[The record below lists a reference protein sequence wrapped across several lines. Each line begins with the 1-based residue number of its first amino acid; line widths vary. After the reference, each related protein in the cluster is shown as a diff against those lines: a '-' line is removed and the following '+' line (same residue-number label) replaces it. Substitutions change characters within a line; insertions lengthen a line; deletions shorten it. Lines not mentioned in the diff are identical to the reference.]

1 MTPFSW
7 QRAVIKIGSALISP
21 DGNGCS
27 AEFVL
32 SIAKFITASRQQG
45 KEVILVSSG
54 SVAAGR
60 SSIKTGLQA
69 SIAEKQAMAAI
80 GQTQMM
86 ANWARFFDFPCAQI
100 LLTLDD
106 LHDRRRYVNIKN
118 TLRELL
124 ANNALPIVNEN
135 DTVAVDEIKVGDNDN
150 LAAHTALVA
159 QADTLIICTDVDGL
173 FTADPR
179 KVPSASLISSVAEIT
194 PQITALAGGAGTSVG
209 TGGMITKLQAA
220 QKCTESGVQTLL
232 VNGKHTSVFDSLAQG
247 LCPGTLFHAATKQ
260 HSAKHQWLSHT
271 VKSKGNLMLD
281 HGAYKALTEKG
292 ASLLAVGI
300 AEVSG
305 NFKNNDAV
313 DISFEG
319 RIVGKGISLY
329 SHTELRSIK
338 GLNSSR
344 IESVLGFSHGEE
356 AVHRDDLVLLK
367 QHTQNTKHG
376 NK

>member
-7 QRAVIKIGSALISP
+7 QRAVIKIGSALVSP

-27 AEFVL
+27 AEYLL
-32 SIAKFITASRQQG
+32 SIAKFITLSRQQG
-45 KEVILVSSG
+45 KEIIVVSSG

-60 SSIKTGLQA
+60 SLIKTGLQA

-106 LHDRRRYVNIKN
+106 LHDRRRYVNVKN

-135 DTVAVDEIKVGDNDN
+135 DTVAVDELKVGDNDN

-173 FTADPR
+173 FDADPR
-179 KVPSASLISSVAEIT
+179 KKPDAKLLSNVKIIT
-194 PQITALAGGAGTSVG
+194 PQISALAGGAGTIAG

-220 QKCTESGVQTLL
+220 QKCCESGVQTLL
-232 VNGKHTSVFDSLAQG
+232 VNGKQSTVFDLLGQG
-247 LCPGTLFHAATKQ
+247 FCPGTLFNAIPTK
-260 HSAKHQWLSHT
+260 HSARHQWLSHT
-271 VKSKGNLMLD
+271 VKSKGTLSLD
-281 HGAYKALTEKG
+281 LGAYTAITEKG
-292 ASLLAVGI
+292 ASLLAIGI
-300 AEVSG
+300 RDVSG
-305 NFKNNDAV
+305 SFKSNDAV
-313 DISFEG
+313 DISYQG
-319 RIVGKGISLY
+319 IVIAKGISLY
-329 SHTELRSIK
+329 SHTELKSIK

-344 IESVLGFSHGEE
+344 IESILGFSHGEE
-356 AVHRDDLVLLK
+356 AIHRDDLVLIK
-367 QHTQNTKHG
+367 AITY
-376 NK
+376 

>member
-1 MTPFSW
+1 MTSFKW
-7 QRAVIKIGSALISP
+7 HRAVIKIGSALISP
-21 DGNGCS
+21 NGSGCS
-27 AEFVL
+27 AEYL
-32 SIAKFITASRQQG
+32 LPIAKFITASRQQG
-45 KEVILVSSG
+45 KEVIVVSSG

-60 SSIKTGLQA
+60 NSIKTGLQA

-86 ANWARFFDFPCAQI
+86 ANWAQLFDFPCAQI

-106 LHDRRRYVNIKN
+106 LHDRRRYVNVKN

-124 ANNALPIVNEN
+124 ANHALPIVNEN

-173 FTADPR
+173 FNADPR
-179 KVPSASLISSVAEIT
+179 KNPKAELMPCIEVIT
-194 PQITALAGGAGTSVG
+194 PEISALAGGAGSKVG

-220 QKCTESGVQTLL
+220 QKCAESGVQTLL
-232 VNGKHTSVFDSLAQG
+232 VSGKHASVFDALLTG
-247 LCPGTLFHAATKQ
+247 KCPGTLFKASSKQ
-260 HSAKHQWLSHT
+260 RSARHQWLSHT
-271 VKSKGNLMLD
+271 VKSKGFLSID
-281 HGAYKALTEKG
+281 EGAFIALSQKG

-300 AEVSG
+300 SEVSG
-305 NFKNNDAV
+305 NFKSNDAV
-313 DISFEG
+313 DVVYNGNVIA
-319 RIVGKGISLY
+319 KGISLY
-329 SHTELRSIK
+329 SNTELRAIK

-356 AVHRDDLVLLK
+356 AIHRDDLVL
-367 QHTQNTKHG
+367 HQNSTNSAK
-376 NK
+376 NI

>member
-21 DGNGCS
+21 NGNGCS
-27 AEFVL
+27 AEYLL

-45 KEVILVSSG
+45 KEVIIVSSG

-60 SSIKTGLQA
+60 GSIKTGLQA
-69 SIAEKQAMAAI
+69 TIAEKQAMAAI

-106 LHDRRRYVNIKN
+106 LHDRRRYVNVKN

-173 FTADPR
+173 FDADPR
-179 KVPSASLISSVAEIT
+179 KNADAKLIASVDGIT
-194 PQITALAGGAGTSVG
+194 PEIRALAGGAGSSVG

-220 QKCTESGVQTLL
+220 QKCEESGVQTLL
-232 VNGKHTSVFDSLAQG
+232 VNGKKAAVFDALAQG
-247 LCPGTLFHAATKQ
+247 KCPGTLFQASVRK
-260 HSAKHQWLSHT
+260 HSARHQWLSHT
-271 VKSKGNLMLD
+271 VKSKGTVSLD
-281 HGAYKALTEKG
+281 SGAFTALTENG

-300 AEVSG
+300 TEVNG
-305 NFKNNDAV
+305 KFKSNDAI
-313 DISFEG
+313 DIVFEG
-319 RIVGKGISLY
+319 SIIAKGISLY
-329 SHTELRSIK
+329 SHTELSSIK
-338 GLNSSR
+338 GLKSNR

-356 AVHRDDLVLLK
+356 VIHRDDLVLLGI
-367 QHTQNTKHG
+367 NR
-376 NK
+376 

>member
-7 QRAVIKIGSALISP
+7 QRAVIKIGSALVSP
-21 DGNGCS
+21 NGNGCS
-27 AEFVL
+27 AEYLL
-32 SIAKFITASRQQG
+32 SIAKFITLSRQQG
-45 KEVILVSSG
+45 KEIIVVSSG

-60 SSIKTGLQA
+60 SLIKTGLQA

-106 LHDRRRYVNIKN
+106 LHDRRRYVNVKN

-135 DTVAVDEIKVGDNDN
+135 DTVAVDELKVGDNDN

-173 FTADPR
+173 FDADPR
-179 KVPSASLISSVAEIT
+179 KKTDAKLLSNVKIIT
-194 PQITALAGGAGTSVG
+194 PQISALAGGAGTIAG

-220 QKCTESGVQTLL
+220 QKCCESGVQTLL
-232 VNGKHTSVFDSLAQG
+232 VNGKQSTVFDLLAQG
-247 LCPGTLFHAATKQ
+247 FCPGTLFNAIATK
-260 HSAKHQWLSHT
+260 HSARHQWLSHT
-271 VKSKGNLMLD
+271 VKSKGTLILD
-281 HGAYKALTEKG
+281 LGAYTAITEKG
-292 ASLLAVGI
+292 ASLLAIGI
-300 AEVSG
+300 SDVSG
-305 NFKNNDAV
+305 SFNSNDAV
-313 DISFEG
+313 DISYQG
-319 RIVGKGISLY
+319 IVIAKGISLY
-329 SHTELRSIK
+329 SHTELKSIK

-356 AVHRDDLVLLK
+356 AIHRDDLVLIK
-367 QHTQNTKHG
+367 AITP
-376 NK
+376 

>member
-1 MTPFSW
+1 MMTPFTW

-21 DGNGCS
+21 NGNGCS
-27 AEFVL
+27 AEYLL

-45 KEVILVSSG
+45 KEVIVVSSG

-60 SSIKTGLQA
+60 RSIKTGQQA

-106 LHDRRRYVNIKN
+106 LHDRRRYINVKN

-124 ANNALPIVNEN
+124 VNDALPIVNEN

-173 FTADPR
+173 FDADPR
-179 KVPSASLISSVAEIT
+179 KNLSAKLLSSVAAVTPDIT
-194 PQITALAGGAGTSVG
+194 SLAGGAGSTVG

-220 QKCTESGVQTLL
+220 QKCCESGVQTLL
-232 VNGKHTSVFDSLAQG
+232 VNGKKSEVFDALSQG
-247 LCPGTLFHAATKQ
+247 LCPGTLFSAARSGR
-260 HSAKHQWLSHT
+260 SARHQWLSHT
-271 VKSKGNLMLD
+271 MKSKGVLTLD
-281 HGAYKALTEKG
+281 SGAFIAITEKG

-300 AEVSG
+300 TEVSG
-305 NFKNNDAV
+305 NFRSNDAV
-313 DISFEG
+313 DIIYQGSV
-319 RIVGKGISLY
+319 IAKGISQY
-329 SHTELRSIK
+329 SHTELQSIK
-338 GLNSSR
+338 GLKSSR
-344 IESVLGFSHGEE
+344 IVSVLGFSYGEE
-356 AVHRDDLVLLK
+356 AIHRDHMVLIK
-367 QHTQNTKHG
+367 TNTP
-376 NK
+376 

>member
-7 QRAVIKIGSALISP
+7 QRAVIKVGSALISP
-21 DGNGCS
+21 NGDGCS
-27 AEFVL
+27 AEYLL
-32 SIAKFITASRQQG
+32 SIAKFITVSRQQG
-45 KEVILVSSG
+45 KDIIVVSSG
-54 SVAAGR
+54 SIAAGR

-106 LHDRRRYVNIKN
+106 LHDRRRYVNVKN

-173 FTADPR
+173 FDADPR
-179 KVPSASLISSVAEIT
+179 QKPNAKLLSNVKTIT
-194 PQITALAGGAGTSVG
+194 SQIRALAGGAGTADG

-220 QKCTESGVQTLL
+220 QKCAESGVQTLL
-232 VNGKHTSVFDSLAQG
+232 VNGKQSSVFDLLAQG
-247 LCPGTLFHAATKQ
+247 LCPGTLFDAAPTKR
-260 HSAKHQWLSHT
+260 SARHQWLSHT
-271 VKSKGNLMLD
+271 VKSKGTLTLD
-281 HGAYKALTEKG
+281 LGAYMAVTEKG

-300 AEVSG
+300 SAISG
-305 NFKNNDAV
+305 NFKSNDAV
-313 DISFEG
+313 DITYQG
-319 RIVGKGISLY
+319 CIVAKGISLY
-329 SHTELRSIK
+329 SHTELQSIK
-338 GLNSSR
+338 GLNSNR
-344 IESVLGFSHGEE
+344 IEDVLGFSHGEE
-356 AVHRDDLVLLK
+356 AVHRDDLVLIKALIP
-367 QHTQNTKHG
+367 
-376 NK
+376 

>member
-1 MTPFSW
+1 MMTPFSW

-21 DGNGCS
+21 NGNGCS
-27 AEFVL
+27 AEYLL

-45 KEVILVSSG
+45 KEIIVVSSG
-54 SVAAGR
+54 SIAAGR
-60 SSIKTGLQA
+60 RSIKTGQQA

-106 LHDRRRYVNIKN
+106 LHDRRRYINVKN

-124 ANNALPIVNEN
+124 INHALPIVNEN

-173 FTADPR
+173 FDADPR
-179 KVPSASLISSVAEIT
+179 KNLSAKLISSVATIT
-194 PQITALAGGAGTSVG
+194 PDITALAGGAGSAVG

-220 QKCTESGVQTLL
+220 QKCCESGVQTLL
-232 VNGKHTSVFDSLAQG
+232 VNGKKSEVFDALAQG
-247 LCPGTLFHAATKQ
+247 LCPGTLFSAAYSGR
-260 HSAKHQWLSHT
+260 SARHHWLSHT
-271 VKSKGNLMLD
+271 VKSKGALTLD
-281 HGAYKALTEKG
+281 FGAFVAITEKG

-300 AEVSG
+300 TEVSG
-305 NFKNNDAV
+305 NFRSNEAV
-313 DISFEG
+313 DVIYQGS
-319 RIVGKGISLY
+319 IIAKGISLY
-329 SHTELRSIK
+329 SHTELQSIK

-344 IESVLGFSHGEE
+344 IMSVLGFSCGEE
-356 AVHRDDLVLLK
+356 AIHRDHMVLLK
-367 QHTQNTKHG
+367 TNTL
-376 NK
+376 

>member
-27 AEFVL
+27 AEYLL
-32 SIAKFITASRQQG
+32 SIAKFISLSRQQG

-60 SSIKTGLQA
+60 SRIKTGLKA

-86 ANWARFFDFPCAQI
+86 ANWAQLFDFPCAQI

-106 LHDRRRYVNIKN
+106 LHDRRRYVNVKN

-124 ANNALPIVNEN
+124 ANQALPIVNEN
-135 DTVAVDEIKVGDNDN
+135 DTVAVEEIKVGDNDN

-159 QADTLIICTDVDGL
+159 QADILIICTDVDGL
-173 FTADPR
+173 FSADPR
-179 KVPSASLISSVAEIT
+179 SNPHAKLISKVEQIT
-194 PQITALAGGAGTSVG
+194 PAIVALAGGAGSAVG

-220 QKCTESGVQTLL
+220 QKCCESGIQTLL
-232 VNGKHTSVFDSLAQG
+232 VNGKQSTVFDTLAKG
-247 LCPGTLFHAATKQ
+247 LCPGTLFSAAKSRR
-260 HSAKHQWLSHT
+260 SAKHHWLSHT
-271 VKSKGNLMLD
+271 VKSKGQLVID
-281 HGAYKALTEKG
+281 SGAFVALSERG

-300 AEVSG
+300 VDVSG
-305 NFKNNDAV
+305 HFKINEAV
-313 DISFEG
+313 DVVYQGDI
-319 RIVGKGISLY
+319 IAKGISLY
-329 SHTELRSIK
+329 SQTELSAIK

-344 IESVLGFSHGEE
+344 IEAVLGFSHGEE
-356 AVHRDDLVLLK
+356 AIHRDDLVLL
-367 QHTQNTKHG
+367 
-376 NK
+376 